1 MSKLIPTVVTD
12 KNGRTTTVHKKSDTG
27 SGKAKNGIPALVK
40 KKPVGLDN
48 IHQMQ
53 DRIDSALQ
61 SISTPTD
68 KMTLRCLKGM
78 SLEMLESTDGMMSA
92 RPSRVLVD
100 MIEMRSLIHRRG
112 FTKWLK
118 GMEAAITKS
127 DMKVTSALA
136 DAVAGVVD
144 LQDHSREFSGLTDN
158 QFAALTRLSIAAS
171 EPEVEFG
178 LVRHA
183 RSEYG
188 RITQHPDWKLMDFV
202 LYDSEEMVTRVIDE
216 IENKRITRRSE
227 LEAFLE
233 GEIPTAI
240 ISGVL

>member
-1 MSKLIPTVVTD
+1 MSNLIPVVITD
-12 KNGRTTTVHKKSDTG
+12 KNGRTTTVHKKPDAS
-27 SGKAKNGIPALVK
+27 SGKAKNSIPAPVTQN
-40 KKPVGLDN
+40 PVGLDA
-48 IHQMQ
+48 IHQMK

-61 SISTPTD
+61 SISSAD
-68 KMTLRCLKGM
+68 QISRCFKRM
-78 SLEMLESTDGMMSA
+78 SLEMLESMDKMTSA

-100 MIEMRSLIHRRG
+100 MIEMRSLIHRPG
-112 FTKWLK
+112 FAKWMK
-118 GMEAAITKS
+118 GMEATITKTNL
-127 DMKVTSALA
+127 KVTTAMG

-144 LQDHSREFSGLTDN
+144 LQDHSREFSGLTDD

-188 RITQHPDWKLMDFV
+188 RITQHPDLAFMDFV
-202 LYDSEEMVTRVIDE
+202 LYDSEEVVTRVIEE
-216 IENKRITRRSE
+216 IEQKRITRRSE

-233 GEIPTAI
+233 GGLSPAMV
-240 ISGVL
+240 SGVL